1 MSYIISELLHKFLDF
16 WISFL
21 RRMKMAAGKRIIDN
35 RNTESS
41 SSDDIIYG
49 MRLEKIQTL
58 LTQNIISAK

>member
-1 MSYIISELLHKFLDF
+1 
-16 WISFL
+16 
-21 RRMKMAAGKRIIDN
+21 MAAGKRIIDN

-49 MRLEKIQTL
+49 MSLEKIQTL